1 MSYAHVRARPWKR
14 ETSHVARKAYSTAD
28 PTVWWNLGKLF
39 HWSGLLVL
47 PNSLKGSTIYS
58 VTSELLFVLTCFE
71 VALLNLWSFCRPS
84 TGYCQILRT
93 QCQTNIYILYIYY
106 NYIYYNYIYMYR
118 GEHSLVHLIF
128 PSRLHWVFHTLVQW
142 IFALG

>member
-1 MSYAHVRARPWKR
+1 M
-14 ETSHVARKAYSTAD
+14 
-28 PTVWWNLGKLF
+28 
-39 HWSGLLVL
+39 L

-93 QCQTNIYILYIYY
+93 QCQTNIYIYIY
-106 NYIYYNYIYMYR
+106 NIYIYIIIYIIIIYIYMYR